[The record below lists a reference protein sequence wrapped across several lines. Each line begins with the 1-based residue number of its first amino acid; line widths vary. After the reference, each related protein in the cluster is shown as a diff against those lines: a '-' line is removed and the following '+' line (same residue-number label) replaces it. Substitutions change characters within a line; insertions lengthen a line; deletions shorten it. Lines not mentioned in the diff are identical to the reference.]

1 MKLNLSDEPITAE
14 LLAESLQRTGS
25 AIIAVNGNSMYPT
38 LQMGWRVHLEPCR
51 GEDLRIGEIAVF
63 RGEHYLTIHRLVWR
77 ESDAGVARLVFRG
90 DYNRARER
98 VEPSSVIAR
107 VIALEIPSRE
117 PGTEKIVVIGTDVL
131 TLFYRLAH
139 GLASIILRPIL
150 PKRAASSPPGRLGR
164 LARCLFRGVE
174 RTLSVFLPQRR

>member
-14 LLAESLQRTGS
+14 LLTESLQRTGS

-117 PGTEKIVVIGTDVL
+117 RGTEKIVAIETDVL

-139 GLASIILRPIL
+139 GLASILRPIL
-150 PKRAASSPPGRLGR
+150 PKRAAASRPGPVGR
-164 LARCLFRGVE
+164 LARSLFRGVE
-174 RTLSVFLPQRR
+174 RTLSVFLPQKR

>member
-14 LLAESLQRTGS
+14 LLTESLQRTGS

-77 ESDAGVARLVFRG
+77 ESDAGGNRLVFRG

-98 VEPSSVIAR
+98 AEPSSVIAR
-107 VIALEIPSRE
+107 VLAVEIPSRE
-117 PGTEKIVVIGTDVL
+117 RGTEKIVAVEIDVL

-139 GLASIILRPIL
+139 GLALILRPLL
-150 PKRAASSPPGRLGR
+150 PKRAVASRPGPVGR
-164 LARCLFRGVE
+164 LARSLFRGAE
-174 RTLSVFLPQRR
+174 RTLSVFLPQRK

>member
-14 LLAESLQRTGS
+14 LLAESLQRTSS

-38 LQMGWRVHLEPCR
+38 LQMGWRVHLEPSR

-63 RGEHYLTIHRLVWR
+63 RGEHYLTIHRLIWR
-77 ESDAGVARLVFRG
+77 ENESGVDRLVFRG
-90 DYNRARER
+90 DYNHVRER
-98 VEPSSVIAR
+98 VDPSSVIAR
-107 VIALEIPSRE
+107 VIAIAIPSRE
-117 PGTEKIVVIGTDVL
+117 QGVEKIVVVEADVL

-139 GLASIILRPIL
+139 LLACTLRPIL
-150 PKRAASSPPGRLGR
+150 PKRAGASPPGPMGR
-164 LARCLFRGVE
+164 MARSLLRGAE